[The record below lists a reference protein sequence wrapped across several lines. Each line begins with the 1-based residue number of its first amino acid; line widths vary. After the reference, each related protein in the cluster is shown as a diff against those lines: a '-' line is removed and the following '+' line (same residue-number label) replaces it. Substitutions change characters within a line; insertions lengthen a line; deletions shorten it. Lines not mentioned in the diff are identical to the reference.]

1 MAAALPFVSAGLGL
15 YSAIKG
21 GQAQDQAQG
30 MTEQQLQQQ
39 QQIRD
44 MVLGRLTKGPAGNPQ
59 NPFSAQY
66 GPIQAPS
73 TQGQPSLQQQAV
85 LRNMGFLK

>member
-1 MAAALPFVSAGLGL
+1 MAAALPLVSAGLGI

-30 MTEQQLQQQ
+30 MTEQQLAQQ
-39 QQIRD
+39 QQIRN

-66 GPIQAPS
+66 GPIQAP
-73 TQGQPSLQQQAV
+73 QPTGGPSPQQLAV
-85 LRNMGFLK
+85 LKRMGF

>member
-30 MTEQQLQQQ
+30 MTQQELEQQ
-39 QQIRD
+39 QQIRN

-59 NPFSAQY
+59 NPFSSQY
-66 GPIQAPS
+66 GPIQ
-73 TQGQPSLQQQAV
+73 TQSPQQA
-85 LRNMGFLK
+85 LQDQIKSRFAALGIT

>member
-1 MAAALPFVSAGLGL
+1 MPQALPLISAGLGI

-30 MTEQQLQQQ
+30 MTQQQLQQQ

-66 GPIQAPS
+66 GPI
-73 TQGQPSLQQQAV
+73 GQPPTSGMTPQKFHQII
-85 LRNMGFLK
+85 GF